1 MNDHKEQLLNSIE
14 KRFKT
19 TMIGALARFEESF
32 GYLWEDD
39 SSQRLMFEKIWDQT
53 RNSILNNGNNQ
64 TRAAIDELSDYVYNE
79 GPQNPLKRK
88 YHYKFFFN
96 NNDNRKNGG

>member
-1 MNDHKEQLLNSIE
+1 MNDHKEQLLNNIE

-39 SSQRLMFEKIWDQT
+39 SSQRLMFEKRI
-53 RNSILNNGNNQ
+53 R
-64 TRAAIDELSDYVYNE
+64 LSKSCADCTFEEQEKCTKAFMTANHEHFVHCNTS
-79 GPQNPLKRK
+79 NCKLLK
-88 YHYKFFFN
+88 
-96 NNDNRKNGG
+96 DLGL